1 MKSLLLLL
9 FFLLQLPVTVQGS
22 SPHHLDGAGS
32 GAAVCPML
40 KIEVER
46 LPDLNIPRSGH
57 GFYFVEGQPTVIGGH
72 TSGFVL
78 TPTAEYFSDGEWH
91 VVPTVYPHD
100 GGGSVLMKSGKIL
113 LFGSHEKNLGIGQTF
128 EVEMYDPADHSFVGF
143 GSLDR
148 KRVMPSAVETDSGK
162 VVIAGNWYND
172 DSIELFEGKSQF
184 TEVKSVAVQR
194 TQPFILPIS
203 GGDVLIFGGI
213 GTHGEIITSTL
224 VDRLYGDTLRVPLF
238 EQWYT
243 MSMDVTTL
251 HAEDCFI
258 GDRQRGDM
266 AYLVPVT
273 NRGTGQLAIAQVRDT
288 VFSLLPTEVPIP
300 MRTEWDTIYYRTA
313 IVADRQAKR
322 AYMAGYDKDLRLCIL
337 SIEYGKSPSPLT
349 LYYTDPIPHLG
360 LNNLLLTPA
369 GNLLVAGGSNGLDN
383 NNFSPSNQVWLIPLA
398 SSRDF
403 HNAATASWFWWLA
416 ALFIIIIIIC
426 VAIMMQHRRH
436 HPELL
441 SETEES
447 TPANPAG
454 EKVDEQLW
462 QRICQLMEERQFYLN
477 RNLKISDVATALD
490 TNNRYISAAIK
501 QYRDCTFTDFVV
513 AYRLG
518 YAQQLMLEHPE
529 MKISIIA
536 TESGFSGQSSF
547 FRAFKIATGMT
558 PTEWRN
564 R

>member
-1 MKSLLLLL
+1 MRSLFLLLCL
-9 FFLLQLPVTVQGS
+9 LLQLPV
-22 SPHHLDGAGS
+22 
-32 GAAVCPML
+32 AAQRSHFRYI
-40 KIEVER
+40 KAER

-57 GFYFVEGQPTVIGGH
+57 SFYFVEGQPTVIGGH

-128 EVEMYDPADHSFVGF
+128 EVEMYDPADHSSVGF

-148 KRVMPSAVETDSGK
+148 KRVMPTAVETDSGK

-172 DSIELFEGKSQF
+172 DSIELYEGKSQF

-194 TQPFILPIS
+194 THPFILPVS
-203 GGDVLIFGGI
+203 DGDVLIFGGSDI
-213 GTHGEIITSTL
+213 HGETITSTL
-224 VDRLYGDTLRVPLF
+224 VDRLYGDAFCVPLF
-238 EQWYT
+238 EQWHP
-243 MSMDVTTL
+243 MLMDAITL

-258 GDRQRGDM
+258 GDRQQGDM
-266 AYLVPVT
+266 SYLIPVT

-288 VFSLLPTEVPIP
+288 VFSLLPTAVPVP
-300 MRTEWDTIYYRTA
+300 METEWDSIYYRTA
-313 IVADRQAKR
+313 IVVDRQAKQ

-337 SIEYGKSPSPLT
+337 AIEYDKSPSPLT
-349 LYYTDPIPHLG
+349 LYYTDPMPYLG

-369 GNLLVAGGSNGLDN
+369 GNLLVAGGTNGLDN
-383 NNFSPSNQVWLIPLA
+383 DNFSPSNQVWLVPLS

-403 HNAATASWFWWLA
+403 HNAATTSWLWWVA
-416 ALFIIIIIIC
+416 ALFLIIIVIC
-426 VAIMMQHRRH
+426 VATLQRRRH
-436 HPELL
+436 HPEPQP
-441 SETEES
+441 EVEES
-447 TPANPAG
+447 NSAS

-462 QRICQLMEERQFYLN
+462 QRICQLMDEQQFFLN
-477 RNLKISDVATALD
+477 SNLKLTDVAAALD
-490 TNNRYISAAIK
+490 TNSRYISATIK
-501 QYRDCTFTDFVV
+501 QYRDCTFSDFVT
-513 AYRLG
+513 AYRVG
-518 YAQQLMLEHPE
+518 YAQQLMSEQPDK
-529 MKISIIA
+529 KISAIA

-547 FRAFKIATGMT
+547 FRAFKIVTGMT

>member
-1 MKSLLLLL
+1 MKSLYLFLCLLPE
-9 FFLLQLPVTVQGS
+9 LPVYAQS
-22 SPHHLDGAGS
+22 CPFHHI
-32 GAAVCPML
+32 AA
-40 KIEVER
+40 ER

-57 GFYFVEGQPTVIGGH
+57 GIYFVEGQPTVIGGH
-72 TSGFVL
+72 TSGFVP

-100 GGGSVLMKSGKIL
+100 AGGSVLMKSGKIL

-128 EVEMYDPADHSFVGF
+128 EVEMYDPADHSSVGF

-148 KRVMPSAVETDSGK
+148 KRVMPTAVETDSGK
-162 VVIAGNWYND
+162 VVVAGNWYND

-194 TQPFILPIS
+194 THPFILPVS
-203 GGDVLIFGGI
+203 DGDVLIFGGSDI
-213 GTHGEIITSTL
+213 HGETITSTL
-224 VDRLYGDTLRVPLF
+224 VDRLYGDAFSVPLF
-238 EQWYT
+238 EQWHP
-243 MSMDVTTL
+243 MLMDAITL

-258 GDRQRGDM
+258 GDQQRGDM
-266 AYLVPVT
+266 TYLVPVT
-273 NRGTGQLAIAQVRDT
+273 NRDTGQLAIAQVRDT

-300 MRTEWDTIYYRTA
+300 METEWAPIYYRTA
-313 IVADRQAKR
+313 IVVDRQAKR

-337 SIEYGKSPSPLT
+337 AIEYDKSPSPLT
-349 LYYTDPIPHLG
+349 FYYTDPMPHLG

-369 GNLLVAGGSNGLDN
+369 GNLLVAGGTNGLDN
-383 NNFSPSNQVWLIPLA
+383 DNFSPSNQVWLVPLA

-403 HNAATASWFWWLA
+403 HNAATTSWFWWLA

-447 TPANPAG
+447 TSANPAG

-462 QRICQLMEERQFYLN
+462 QRICQLMDEQQFFLN
-477 RNLKISDVATALD
+477 SNLKLADVAAALD
-490 TNNRYISAAIK
+490 TNSRYISATIK
-501 QYRDCTFTDFVV
+501 QYRDCTFSDFVT
-513 AYRLG
+513 AYRVG
-518 YAQQLMLEHPE
+518 HAQQLMSEQPDK
-529 MKISIIA
+529 KISAVA

-547 FRAFKIATGMT
+547 FRAFKTVTGMT

>member
-1 MKSLLLLL
+1 MKSLYLFLCLLPE
-9 FFLLQLPVTVQGS
+9 LPVYAQS
-22 SPHHLDGAGS
+22 CPFHHI
-32 GAAVCPML
+32 AA
-40 KIEVER
+40 ER

-57 GFYFVEGQPTVIGGH
+57 GFYFVNGQPTVLGGH

-128 EVEMYDPADHSFVGF
+128 EVEMYDPADHSSVGF

-148 KRVMPSAVETDSGK
+148 KRVMPTAVETDSGK

-194 TQPFILPIS
+194 THPFILPVS
-203 GGDVLIFGGI
+203 DGDVLIFGGSDI
-213 GTHGEIITSTL
+213 HGETITSTL
-224 VDRLYGDTLRVPLF
+224 VDRLYGDAFSVPLF
-238 EQWYT
+238 EQRHP
-243 MSMDVTTL
+243 MLMDAITL

-258 GDRQRGDM
+258 GDRQQGDM
-266 AYLVPVT
+266 SYLIPVT

-288 VFSLLPTEVPIP
+288 VFSLLPTETPIP
-300 MRTEWDTIYYRTA
+300 METEWAPIYYRTA
-313 IVADRQAKR
+313 IVVDRQAKR
-322 AYMAGYDKDLRLCIL
+322 AFMAGYDKDLRLCIL
-337 SIEYGKSPSPLT
+337 AIEYGKSPSPLT
-349 LYYTDPIPHLG
+349 FYYTDPMPHLG

-369 GNLLVAGGSNGLDN
+369 GNLLVAGGTNGLDN
-383 NNFSPSNQVWLIPLA
+383 DNFSPSNQVWLVPLA

-416 ALFIIIIIIC
+416 ALFIIIIVC

-447 TPANPAG
+447 TSANPAG

-462 QRICQLMEERQFYLN
+462 QRICQLMDEQQFFLN
-477 RNLKISDVATALD
+477 SNLKLADVAAALD
-490 TNNRYISAAIK
+490 TNSRYISATIK
-501 QYRDCTFTDFVV
+501 QYRDCTFSDFVT
-513 AYRLG
+513 AYRVS
-518 YAQQLMLEHPE
+518 YAQQLMSEQPDK
-529 MKISIIA
+529 KISAIA

-547 FRAFKIATGMT
+547 FRAFKTVTGMT
-558 PTEWRN
+558 PTEWRH

>member
-1 MKSLLLLL
+1 MKSLYLFLCLLPE
-9 FFLLQLPVTVQGS
+9 LPVYAQS
-22 SPHHLDGAGS
+22 CPFHHI
-32 GAAVCPML
+32 AA
-40 KIEVER
+40 ER

-57 GFYFVEGQPTVIGGH
+57 GFYFVNGQPTVLGGH

-128 EVEMYDPADHSFVGF
+128 EVEMYDPADHSSVGF

-148 KRVMPSAVETDSGK
+148 KRVMPTAVETDSGK

-172 DSIELFEGKSQF
+172 DSIELYEGKSQL
-184 TEVKSVAVQR
+184 TEVKQVAVQR
-194 TQPFILPIS
+194 THPFILPVS
-203 GGDVLIFGGI
+203 GGDVLIFGGSDI
-213 GTHGEIITSTL
+213 HGETITSTL
-224 VDRLYGDTLRVPLF
+224 VDRLYGDAFSVPLF
-238 EQWYT
+238 EQWHP
-243 MSMDVTTL
+243 MLMDAMTL

-258 GDRQRGDM
+258 GDQQRGDM
-266 AYLVPVT
+266 TYLVPVT
-273 NRGTGQLAIAQVRDT
+273 NRDTGQLAIAQVRDT
-288 VFSLLPTEVPIP
+288 VFSLLPTAVPVP
-300 MRTEWDTIYYRTA
+300 METEWDSIYYRTA
-313 IVADRQAKR
+313 IVVDRQAKQ

-337 SIEYGKSPSPLT
+337 AIEYDKSPSPLT
-349 LYYTDPIPHLG
+349 LYYTDPMPHLG

-369 GNLLVAGGSNGLDN
+369 GNLLVAGGTNGLDN
-383 NNFSPSNQVWLIPLA
+383 DNFSPSNQVWLVPLS

-403 HNAATASWFWWLA
+403 HNAATTSWLWWLA

-447 TPANPAG
+447 TSANPAG
-454 EKVDEQLW
+454 EKADEQLW
-462 QRICQLMEERQFYLN
+462 QRICQLMDEQQFFLN
-477 RNLKISDVATALD
+477 SNLKLADVAAALD
-490 TNNRYISAAIK
+490 MNSRYISATIK
-501 QYRDCTFTDFVV
+501 QYRDCTFSDFVT
-513 AYRLG
+513 AYRVS
-518 YAQQLMLEHPE
+518 YAQQLMSEQPDK
-529 MKISIIA
+529 KISAVA

-547 FRAFKIATGMT
+547 FRSFKTVTGMT

>member
-1 MKSLLLLL
+1 MLLLLC
-9 FFLLQLPVTVQGS
+9 FLLQLPAAAQDRLF
-22 SPHHLDGAGS
+22 HH
-32 GAAVCPML
+32 
-40 KIEVER
+40 IEAER

-57 GFYFVEGQPTVIGGH
+57 SFYFVEGQPTVIGGH

-78 TPTAEYFSDGEWH
+78 TPTAEYFSDGQWH

-128 EVEMYDPADHSFVGF
+128 EVEMYDPADHSSVGF

-148 KRVMPSAVETDSGK
+148 KRVMPTAVETDSGK

-194 TQPFILPIS
+194 THPFILPVS
-203 GGDVLIFGGI
+203 DGDVLIFGGSDI
-213 GTHGEIITSTL
+213 HGETITSTL
-224 VDRLYGDTLRVPLF
+224 VDRLYGDAFSVPLF
-238 EQWYT
+238 EQWHP
-243 MSMDVTTL
+243 MLMDAMTL

-258 GDRQRGDM
+258 GDRQQGDM
-266 AYLVPVT
+266 SYLIPVT

-300 MRTEWDTIYYRTA
+300 METEWAPIYYRTA
-313 IVADRQAKR
+313 IVVDRQAKR

-337 SIEYGKSPSPLT
+337 AIEYGKSPSPLT
-349 LYYTDPIPHLG
+349 FYYTDPMPHLG

-369 GNLLVAGGSNGLDN
+369 GNLLVAGGTNGLDN
-383 NNFSPSNQVWLIPLA
+383 DNFSPSNQVWLVPLA

-403 HNAATASWFWWLA
+403 HNAATTSWLWWLA
-416 ALFIIIIIIC
+416 ALVLTIIIMVIGVVILR
-426 VAIMMQHRRH
+426 HRRH
-436 HPELL
+436 HPEPLPAV
-441 SETEES
+441 EES
-447 TPANPAG
+447 NPTG

-462 QRICQLMEERQFYLN
+462 QRICQLMDEQQFFLN
-477 RNLKISDVATALD
+477 SNLKLADVAAALD
-490 TNNRYISAAIK
+490 TNSRYISATIK
-501 QYRDCTFTDFVV
+501 QYRDCTFSDFVT
-513 AYRLG
+513 AYRVG
-518 YAQQLMLEHPE
+518 HAQQLMSEQPDK
-529 MKISIIA
+529 KISAVA

-547 FRAFKIATGMT
+547 FRAFKTVTGMT